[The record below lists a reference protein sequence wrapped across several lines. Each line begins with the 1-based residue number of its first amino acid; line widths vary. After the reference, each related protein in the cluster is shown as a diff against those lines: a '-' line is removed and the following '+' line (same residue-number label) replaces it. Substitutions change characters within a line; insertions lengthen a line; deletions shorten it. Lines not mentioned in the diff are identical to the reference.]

1 MSIVIKNGK
10 KVGNKKKRK
19 DFVPLL
25 WAKGVKAKQDP
36 RSRAPREISVC
47 GKQSNLSSRRD
58 QRAFKRLPANRRE
71 PKEALG

>member
-1 MSIVIKNGK
+1 MPIVIKNGK

-47 GKQSNLSSRRD
+47 GLSSRRN

-71 PKEALG
+71 PKGALG